1 MEASNMTTYI
11 IRRLLHAALVVVIV
25 SLMVFLLMRLLPGD
39 PILMYVTSGDLQS
52 ATKEYIAH
60 LKHELGMDRPL
71 LVQYVDWLF
80 HAVRGDLGKSI
91 LHKYD
96 VMEEIGHRL
105 PITLYLGLTA
115 FVIGCII
122 GPLLGIVSAVRRGK
136 WIDNLVTVLANL
148 GITAPP
154 FWLGALLIYIF
165 GLYLGLLPIYGYTSP
180 FEDFWL
186 SFRQSIMP
194 IFVLATFPIASAAR
208 QTRSSVIEV
217 MRQDYVRTA
226 WAKGL
231 SEKVVI
237 MRHVLKNALMP
248 VVTLQGM
255 SLRNIIGGSVL
266 VETVFV
272 VPGMGKL
279 AVDGMLSQ
287 DYAVVQGVIL
297 VVAVTVVVSSLIVD
311 IIYGWLDPRIQYE

>member
-1 MEASNMTTYI
+1 MTTYI

-122 GPLLGIVSAVRRGK
+122 GPLLGVISAVRRGK
-136 WIDNLVTVLANL
+136 WVDNLVTILANL

-186 SFRQSIMP
+186 SLRQSLMP

-311 IIYGWLDPRIQYE
+311 ILYGWLDPRIQYE